1 MAQET
6 HVFVEAQ
13 PQNGM
18 LLAITNYLND
28 RASKDKAFAL
38 KYYAS
43 GKTVLGAVRYLAIK
57 NMDNVILKDE
67 KANGKRFDFAMND
80 NDADNEMAAQ
90 YFMDDSLNYEKK
102 EEDKKA
108 KTPAPKKDT
117 TKSAPKSKV
126 KTPVKN
132 TAGMNVFAQVSKP
145 TPAPQNVETL
155 KSETPTEHVDP
166 FAHLFEE
173 PKNMSTGMDLFADL

>member
-28 RASKDKAFAL
+28 KASKDKAFAL

-67 KANGKRFDFAMND
+67 RANGKRFDFAMND
-80 NDADNEMAAQ
+80 NDADNELAAQ

-102 EEDKKA
+102 EEEKKA
-108 KTPAPKKDT
+108 KTPAPKNDK
-117 TKSAPKSKV
+117 PKSEPKA
-126 KTPVKN
+126 KT
-132 TAGMNVFAQVSKP
+132 TGMNVFAQVSKP
-145 TPAPQNVETL
+145 KADKPASKKVEAH
-155 KSETPTEHVDP
+155 KAKTEHVDP
-166 FAHLFEE
+166 FAHIFEE
-173 PKNMSTGMDLFADL
+173 PKNMSIGMDLFADL